1 VVDGVLLTLLAML
14 VLLVGAAWMRGGREL
29 VVEGLRNGGGMLVRF
44 SLLIAVSFL
53 VAGLVE
59 QLIPRQWM
67 SRALGA
73 ESGLTGILLG
83 TAAGMAT
90 PGGPF
95 VSMPLAA
102 VLLRSGAAPG
112 PVVAFLTGWSLL
124 AVHRLVAWEVPI
136 LGPRFALFR
145 FAISAG
151 LPVLAGLLARL
162 VTRT

>member
-59 QLIPRQWM
+59 QLI
-67 SRALGA
+67 RALGA